1 MIIGLTGSIASGK
14 STVSRLLEERGFP
27 IVDADRIARIVV
39 EPGQPA
45 LEAIRQAFGDDV
57 ILEDGSM
64 DRAAVGERIF
74 NNPADRK
81 KLNDIM
87 HPAIRKE
94 MLRQR
99 DRHFER
105 GAKTVVMDIP
115 LLFESRLQHYADK
128 VLVVSVTEE
137 TQLKR
142 LMQRDGFSEKEARAR
157 IASQLPISEK
167 ERGADA
173 VIYNNGTIEESEK
186 QLDRI
191 LESWNAIP

>member
-14 STVSRLLEERGFP
+14 STVSRMFEERGFP
-27 IVDADRIARIVV
+27 IVDADRVARLVV

-45 LEAIRQAFGDDV
+45 LNEIRQAFGDEV
-57 ILEDGSM
+57 ILEDGTM

-74 NNPADRK
+74 NDPAERK

-99 DRHFER
+99 DGYFDR

-115 LLFESRLQHYADK
+115 LLFESRLQHYVDK
-128 VLVVSVTEE
+128 ILVVSVTEE

-142 LMQRDGFSEKEARAR
+142 LMERNGFSEKEARAR
-157 IASQLPISEK
+157 ISSQLPIPEK

-173 VIYNNGTIEESEK
+173 VIYNNGTIGESEK

-191 LESWNAIP
+191 LEAWNATP

>member
-1 MIIGLTGSIASGK
+1 M
-14 STVSRLLEERGFP
+14 LEERGFP
-27 IVDADRIARIVV
+27 IVDADRIARLVV

-45 LEAIRQAFGDDV
+45 LEEIRQTFGDEV
-57 ILEDGSM
+57 ILPDGTM
-64 DRAAVGERIF
+64 DRAAVGNRIF
-74 NNPADRK
+74 NNPAERK

-87 HPAIRKE
+87 HPAIRQE

-99 DRHFER
+99 DGHLER

-115 LLFESRLQHYADK
+115 LLFESRLQHFADK

-142 LMQRDGFSEKEARAR
+142 LMERDGFSEREARAR
-157 IASQLPISEK
+157 ITSQLPISEK

-173 VIYNNGTIEESEK
+173 VIYNNGTIGESEA

-191 LESWNAIP
+191 LESWNAKP